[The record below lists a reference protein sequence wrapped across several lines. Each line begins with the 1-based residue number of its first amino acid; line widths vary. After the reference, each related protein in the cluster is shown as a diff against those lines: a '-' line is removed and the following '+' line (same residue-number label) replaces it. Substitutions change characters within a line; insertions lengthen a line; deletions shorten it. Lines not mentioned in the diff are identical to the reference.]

1 MILFAPMTL
10 QESYS
15 YRDPITEF
23 VECLYV
29 NFDFDMAQ
37 QKLLECEKVSDMPH
51 RVIIYLMDISV
62 PAVMTGFLSL
72 CCLSQVLDNDF
83 FLVAC
88 KADFIENARLSIFE
102 TFCRIH
108 HCISIRYITSS

>member
-1 MILFAPMTL
+1 MITNKKRQSLLKDLVRVLKHVHCATIIVSIDFITHFIPM

-37 QKLLECEKVSDMPH
+37 QKLLECEKVSTVVTP
-51 RVIIYLMDISV
+51 
-62 PAVMTGFLSL
+62 
-72 CCLSQVLDNDF
+72 
-83 FLVAC
+83 
-88 KADFIENARLSIFE
+88 
-102 TFCRIH
+102 
-108 HCISIRYITSS
+108 SSSNSG